1 MEQHDARRITAEY
14 CYLVLGYIAEK
25 SRASGVAPS
34 QDVQMTIL
42 SLAAKMEA
50 QEMYSLADTLGHGKL
65 QAEALAGYKR
75 NVDELVRLSEN
86 ATSEGAMNTI
96 VAAARR
102 IMSNAER
109 VLWRMT
115 GIEE

>member
-1 MEQHDARRITAEY
+1 MEKHETRRVTAEY
-14 CYLVLGYIAEK
+14 CYLVLDYITERSK
-25 SRASGVAPS
+25 ASGVAPA
-34 QDVQMTIL
+34 QGMQMAIL
-42 SLAAKMEA
+42 SLAAKIEA
-50 QEMYSLADTLGHGKL
+50 QEMYGLADTLDRGKL

-75 NVDELVRLSEN
+75 SVDELVRLSES